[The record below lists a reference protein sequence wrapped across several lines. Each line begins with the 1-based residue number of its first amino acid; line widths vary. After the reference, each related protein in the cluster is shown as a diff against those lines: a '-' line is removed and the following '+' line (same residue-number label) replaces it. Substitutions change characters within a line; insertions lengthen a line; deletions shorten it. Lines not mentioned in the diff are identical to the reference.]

1 MVTSAPEGYDFLTE
15 INLTGTTAEQRRAAA
30 LYVAGHNESADV
42 GMLLDALGLRDT
54 QPNKENN

>member
-1 MVTSAPEGYDFLTE
+1 MTSAPEGYDFLSE

-30 LYVAGHNESADV
+30 LYVAGCNAPQDV
-42 GMLLDALGLRDT
+42 GLLLDVLGLKDT

>member
-1 MVTSAPEGYDFLTE
+1 MTSAPEGYDFLSE

-30 LYVAGHNESADV
+30 LYVAGRNKPQDV
-42 GMLLDALGLRDT
+42 GLLLDVLGLRDT